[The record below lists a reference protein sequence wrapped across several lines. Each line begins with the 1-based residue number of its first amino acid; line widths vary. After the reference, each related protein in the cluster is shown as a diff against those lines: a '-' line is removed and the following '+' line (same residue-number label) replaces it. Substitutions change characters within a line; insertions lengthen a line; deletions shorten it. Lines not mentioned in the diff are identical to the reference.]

1 MVVPSLWD
9 TFNFTCVEAMG
20 PATPVICSTGAGASE
35 LIQDGVNGFTF
46 ENGAANALARALE
59 RLLALDEDARRRLG
73 EAGRQLV
80 LRELHPEAIC
90 RRRLAA
96 NEEVQRMGPRDP
108 LPPDDWLRMA
118 CEPGQASE
126 SDSLDFL
133 DHLPLRSLVGH
144 GARRA
149 LRKLLT

>member
-1 MVVPSLWD
+1 MHWLVRWSVCWRWMRML
-9 TFNFTCVEAMG
+9 
-20 PATPVICSTGAGASE
+20 GADS
-35 LIQDGVNGFTF
+35 VK
-46 ENGAANALARALE
+46 
-59 RLLALDEDARRRLG
+59 
-73 EAGRQLV
+73 
-80 LRELHPEAIC
+80 REGSSCCGNSDPEAIC

-96 NEEVQRMGPRDP
+96 YEEVQRMGPRDP
-108 LPPDDWLRMA
+108 LPPDDWLRLA